1 MMPNILSI
9 MIHIHMPSLKL
20 LRPTVNLEIN
30 LQENT
35 VFDLDLGIRVT

>member
-1 MMPNILSI
+1 M
-9 MIHIHMPSLKL
+9 HMPSLKL